1 MTPIFTFIWTLGDT
15 MKSIGTR
22 SRAVTLAVCISAGA
36 GLMAGSGTAAAGCVR
51 AGGEATM
58 VTRALAEFMAEA
70 ALKNSIAGMGATP
83 AGPIKMVCT
92 DDLATTHCIAKRRA
106 CK

>member
-1 MTPIFTFIWTLGDT
+1 
-15 MKSIGTR
+15 MKTIGTR
-22 SRAVTLAVCISAGA
+22 LFTVTLAACMSACVGM
-36 GLMAGSGTAAAGCVR
+36 MAGSGTAMAGCVR

-70 ALKNSIAGMGATP
+70 ALKNSIADMGATP

-92 DDLATTHCIAKRRA
+92 DNVATTHCIAKRRA